1 MTSFVRSS
9 LVLMML
15 VSAAHASPQTER
27 VTTISVEPI
36 FLIAGI
42 AELNVEVQPT
52 AHLGLQGIAGYGG
65 LIGGHISELGAEAN
79 VYLRP
84 EAAGPHFGVELKY
97 LWGSSSVPFVANTMS
112 ADVTEREL
120 ALYAGWKWIGWRN
133 LTVVLQLGISKLD
146 LSGGSPNDDLPRHQ
160 VVPAANLVV
169 GYSF

>member
-1 MTSFVRSS
+1 MTSLARPC
-9 LVLMML
+9 LALMMF
-15 VSAAHASPQTER
+15 VTTAHAQSEH

-52 AHLGLQGIAGYGG
+52 AHLGLQAIAGYGG
-65 LIGGHISELGAEAN
+65 LIGGHIAELGAEAN

-84 EAAGPHFGVELKY
+84 EAAGPHAGVEVKY

-133 LTVVLQLGISKLD
+133 LTVVAQLGISRLD
-146 LSGGSPNDDLPRHQ
+146 LSGGSPHEIGR
-160 VVPAANLVV
+160 AACR
-169 GYSF
+169 

>member
-1 MTSFVRSS
+1 MIRSA
-9 LVLMML
+9 LLLMMV
-15 VSAAHASPQTER
+15 VSTAHASPQPER

-52 AHLGLQGIAGYGG
+52 AHLGLQAIAGYGG

-79 VYLRP
+79 VYIRR
-84 EAAGPHFGVELKY
+84 EAAGPHFGVEVKY
-97 LWGSSSVPFVANTMS
+97 LWGSSSIPFVAQTMN

-133 LTVVLQLGISKLD
+133 LTFVMQLGISKLD
-146 LSGGSPNDDLPRHQ
+146 LWGGSPSDDLPRHQ